1 MTLPYRVVIDG
12 HDDAPFSS
20 AALALAALE
29 AVEPTGRYAYIDA
42 LHRDGV
48 FRPVACVNS
57 PDRLADAVLRETGR
71 ICAEVPRGQ

>member
-57 PDRLADAVLRETGR
+57 PREEM
-71 ICAEVPRGQ
+71 AERMEANGHAR